1 MDFGCMKIWETLLLT
16 AKDTTGASSEK
27 LHHSN
32 TALAEMP
39 AILRHRETAKGRP
52 RGESTTLSYKT
63 EKRKILDSPLPL
75 ISFCGLLQSLSN
87 LSLFNCV
94 I

>member
-27 LHHSN
+27 LHRSN

-39 AILRHRETAKGRP
+39 AILRHGETTKGRP
-52 RGESTTLSYKT
+52 KGESTTLSYKT
-63 EKRKILDSPLPL
+63 EKRQILDSPLPHFFL
-75 ISFCGLLQSLSN
+75 WPLTKSIQFKP
-87 LSLFNCV
+87 F
-94 I
+94 